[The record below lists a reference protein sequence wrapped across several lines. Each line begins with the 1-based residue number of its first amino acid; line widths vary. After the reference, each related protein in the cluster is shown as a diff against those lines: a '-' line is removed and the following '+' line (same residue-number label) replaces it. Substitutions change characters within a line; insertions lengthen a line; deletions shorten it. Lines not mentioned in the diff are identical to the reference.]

1 MVAGVDDPPAPLP
14 VEVVADD
21 ELGPIDRALLA
32 AAPDAVAA
40 RLTRRDGVRVTAAD
54 AYLAGIGADRLAA
67 VAGAVERVVV
77 AGGRAT
83 GVVLGDGV
91 TVDADAVV
99 LCAGAIG
106 TPGVLL
112 RSGLGGPAVGAGLR
126 NHPGVPVLLRRRRP
140 ADDVHALVTGALL
153 RRGDVHVLALDH
165 LGPDEPG
172 WGMLLAVLMTSTSRG
187 VVRLGE
193 GGAEEPEWELDARD
207 RARLARAA
215 LVATGLAEHDAF
227 GAVVDE
233 VEIGD
238 GPAGVFHWSSTC
250 AVGRVVDERGAVHGV
265 ERPVRRRR
273 VGLPRTAERPP
284 LRPDA
289 PPGGEDRRRPPLTH
303 APDLGVPVPNR
314 RSGCAGSRRPG
325 TSDSQNEPVAPP
337 DRRDRGSGGRGRRR
351 GRHLLRRRLLGR
363 GRCERWTSAPWSSW
377 P

>member
-1 MVAGVDDPPAPLP
+1 MRWLVVGAGAAGCVVTGRLARRVGTTVTMVEAGPLDVAAGVRSPSFFDALAEPGWTFRGPFVRGRGWGGSSAINGMVAGLDDPPAPLP
-14 VEVVADD
+14 VQVVADD

-54 AYLAGIGADRLAA
+54 AYLAGIGADRLAV

-83 GVVLGDGV
+83 GVVLGDGL
-91 TVDADAVV
+91 TADADAVV

-106 TPGVLL
+106 TPGILL

-153 RRGDVHVLALDH
+153 RRDDVHVLALDH

-172 WGMLLAVLMTSTSRG
+172 WAMLLAVLMTSTSRG

-215 LVATGLAEHDAF
+215 LVATGLAEHHAF
-227 GAVVDE
+227 AAVVDE
-233 VEIGD
+233 VGIGD

-250 AVGRVVDERGAVHGV
+250 AVGRVVDERGAVNGV
-265 ERPVRRRR
+265 EGLYVADASAFPDLPRDHLYVPTLRQAATIAA
-273 VGLPRTAERPP
+273 GLP
-284 LRPDA
+284 
-289 PPGGEDRRRPPLTH
+289 
-303 APDLGVPVPNR
+303 
-314 RSGCAGSRRPG
+314 
-325 TSDSQNEPVAPP
+325 
-337 DRRDRGSGGRGRRR
+337 
-351 GRHLLRRRLLGR
+351 
-363 GRCERWTSAPWSSW
+363 
-377 P
+377 